1 MMILKKKQQEGLWK
15 LETEVFEVKS
25 AEFQMKRKY
34 ETSEG
39 SLSFV

>member
-1 MMILKKKQQEGLWK
+1 MMILKEKQEGLWK

-34 ETSEG
+34 ETSGG
-39 SLSFV
+39 SLSLV